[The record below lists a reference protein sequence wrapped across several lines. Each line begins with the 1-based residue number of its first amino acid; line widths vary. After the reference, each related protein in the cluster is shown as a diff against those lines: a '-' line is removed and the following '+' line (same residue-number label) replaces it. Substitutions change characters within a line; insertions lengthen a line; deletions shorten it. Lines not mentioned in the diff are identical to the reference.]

1 MTSAENKEKPKM
13 KMVLEEFMSVNFKIR
28 WIRLLW
34 RKLFKN
40 QMMSDVIFLF
50 TCKLETPAALMT
62 PNMIMNI
69 PPTTGSGMVVK
80 TAPIFPKIPIKTMK
94 TPLEKITTLLP
105 TCQI

>member
-1 MTSAENKEKPKM
+1 MISYA
-13 KMVLEEFMSVNFKIR
+13 
-28 WIRLLW
+28 
-34 RKLFKN
+34 
-40 QMMSDVIFLF
+40 IFLF

-94 TPLEKITTLLP
+94 TPLVKITTLLP
-105 TCQI
+105 TCQIKKQTKKPQTFPIENCLATKSDH